1 MCIYLIG
8 SMRNPMIPVLA
19 QNIRA
24 LGLEVFDDWFS
35 PGPEADEYWQKYEKD
50 RGRSYKESLAG
61 FHAKTVFAFDHHH
74 LQRAGTVVLVMPAGR
89 SAHLELGWA
98 IGKGKKGY
106 VLFDKEP
113 ERYDI
118 MYQFATDI
126 FFSEKDLLDALKMG
140 PALYGSSAIDL
151 NVVQRPEH

>member
-1 MCIYLIG
+1 
-8 SMRNPMIPVLA
+8 MRNPAIPVLA

-50 RGRSYKESLAG
+50 RGRTYKESLAG
-61 FHAKTVFAFDHHH
+61 YHAKTVFAFDHHH
-74 LQRAGTVVLVMPAGR
+74 LSRASTVVLVMPAGR

-98 IGKGKKGY
+98 VGKGKKGF

-126 FFSEKDLLDALKMG
+126 FFNEKDLLNVLSQEHPGRSDQADERP
-140 PALYGSSAIDL
+140 PATNLRATNYQLG
-151 NVVQRPEH
+151 